1 MRTTVEIDDDLLEV
15 AREISRVRHSTLG
28 RTLSDLAKRGLQ
40 LTSVLR
46 LGEENGV
53 PVILHE
59 PGAVTITS
67 EMVWAI
73 QDSED
78 DPLAVGRTR
87 ITNYN

>member
-1 MRTTVEIDDDLLEV
+1 MRTTVEIDDDVLEV

-40 LTSVLR
+40 QTSVLR

-59 PGAVTITS
+59 PGTVTITS

-73 QDSED
+73 QDSEE
-78 DPLAVGRTR
+78 
-87 ITNYN
+87 